1 MSKKKSRVFSPELK
15 LSVVKRML
23 GGEETRDLAR
33 ELKVS
38 RTFLYRWKDIY
49 RQYGAGGFRRRRGR
63 PAGGGNSPESLGE
76 RSALSVA
83 QKRVAEL
90 ERKIGQQQI
99 ELDFFQQALRQVGAN
114 RRTKDGYGAKASTPS
129 SKR

>member
-1 MSKKKSRVFSPELK
+1 MSRKKSRVFSPELK

-38 RTFLYRWKDIY
+38 RTFLHRWKDIY
-49 RQYGAGGFRRRRGR
+49 RKYGAGGFRRRRGR
-63 PAGGGNSPESLGE
+63 PAAGGNASGSQAE

-90 ERKIGQQQI
+90 ERKIGQQQV
-99 ELDFFQQALRQVGAN
+99 ELDFFRQALRQVGAN
-114 RRTKDGYGAKASTPS
+114 RRTIDGSGAKASTPS
-129 SKR
+129 SK

>member
-1 MSKKKSRVFSPELK
+1 MSKKKSRMFSPELK

-49 RQYGAGGFRRRRGR
+49 RKYGAGGFRRHRGR
-63 PAGGGNSPESLGE
+63 PAAGSAAGSPTE

-90 ERKIGQQQI
+90 ERKIGQQQV
-99 ELDFFQQALRQVGAN
+99 ELDFFQRALRQVGAN
-114 RRTKDGYGAKASTPS
+114 RQSSNGPGAKASTPS